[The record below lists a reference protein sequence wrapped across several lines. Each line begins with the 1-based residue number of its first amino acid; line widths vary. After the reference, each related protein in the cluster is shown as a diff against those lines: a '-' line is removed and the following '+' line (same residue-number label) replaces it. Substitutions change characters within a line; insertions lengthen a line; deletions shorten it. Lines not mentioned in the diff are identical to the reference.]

1 MTRIMFFISLVFL
14 IGVSIGCNIS
24 DIILPLIGDDSL
36 SELGSQFELKI
47 NQTTAIESDNIKVKL
62 LNVMNDS
69 RCPSDVQCIW
79 AGQVSILV
87 NVTKN
92 NVNLGDVTLTLGA
105 GNPDLAVKNVGDYTV
120 EVIEVNPY
128 PISTH
133 KIKPSEYIVTLK
145 VSKM

>member
-1 MTRIMFFISLVFL
+1 MTRIMFFVSLVLL
-14 IGVSIGCNIS
+14 IVVSIGCNIS
-24 DIILPLIGDDSL
+24 DIILPLIDDDSL
-36 SELGSQFELKI
+36 PELGSHFKLKI
-47 NQTTAIESDNIKVKL
+47 NQTTALKSDNIKVTL
-62 LNVMNDS
+62 LKVTDDS
-69 RCPSDVQCIW
+69 RCPSDVVCIW
-79 AGQVSILV
+79 AGQVSVLV

-105 GNPDLAVKNVGDYTV
+105 GNPELAVKNVGDYIV

-133 KIKPSEYIVTLK
+133 RILPSEYIVTLK